1 MKGLRCTGYL
11 AMFLPAALLMAG
23 ATAGLAWLL
32 PIAYFVAFPLLRMV
46 FGSQPEGEQSDWT
59 ASEVFILDWL
69 PRIFVFGFAAT
80 MFWTLSQVALL
91 AGSITTSGV
100 GFMVSVLVMCGLAS
114 CVAHDL
120 AHRESRWDRRGA
132 NLICALAGYPF
143 FVFEHLDHHGHTRD
157 TARAHCAR
165 LDESVWSYVTR
176 RFLKA
181 PGQAIAMSRTISK
194 AGHASVLD
202 GVAPYVSLS
211 VVCWVAFAAAGGWF
225 GAALYALLVVGVP
238 FLLNTITYI
247 QHWGLG
253 DDNPHIPNEVRQI
266 GWDDDCRFEA
276 WMILGISF
284 HEHHHRQPR
293 LPYYRYGPT
302 RGAPKLPAEY
312 AIMVLICFVPSLWRR
327 VMLPVIAAWQADPLA
342 LRSAG
347 RGIYSRPV
355 PR

>member
-1 MKGLRCTGYL
+1 MKDIRCAGYL
-11 AMFLPAALLMAG
+11 AMFLPGALLITG
-23 ATAGLAWLL
+23 AAVGLAWLL
-32 PIAYFVAFPLLRMV
+32 PIAYFVGFPLLRMI
-46 FGSQPEGEQSDWT
+46 FGSQPDGGQSDW
-59 ASEVFILDWL
+59 AAWEVIILDWM
-69 PRIFVFGFAAT
+69 PRLFIFAFSAT
-80 MFWTLSQVALL
+80 MIWTLGQVELL
-91 AGSITTSGV
+91 AGSLTLSSV

-132 NLICALAGYPF
+132 SLICAVAGYPF
-143 FVFEHLDHHGHTRD
+143 FVFEHLDHHRHSRD
-157 TARAHCAR
+157 TASAHCAR
-165 LDESVWSYVTR
+165 LDESVWAYVTR

-181 PGQAIAMSRTISK
+181 PGQAITMSRTISS
-194 AGHASVLD
+194 AGKASVLD
-202 GVAPYVSLS
+202 GVAPYIALS
-211 VVCWVAFAAAGGWF
+211 VVCWIAFAAAGGWY
-225 GAALYALLVVGVP
+225 GAALYALLVIGVP

-253 DDNPHIPNEVRQI
+253 DDNPHIPSQVRQI

-284 HEHHHRQPR
+284 HEQHHQQPR

-312 AIMVLICFVPSLWRR
+312 AIMVLICFIPALWRR
-327 VMLPVIAAWQADPLA
+327 VMRPVLAAWQANPQA

-347 RGIYSRPV
+347 RGIYSRSV
-355 PR
+355 VR